1 MNYKIYGFTL
11 IELLVVM
18 ALIAITL
25 ALGVPSFSKMMA
37 VQQLSSS
44 ASDFAAAAMQARSEA
59 IKFNRRVVLQPMSG
73 TDWSQGWQ
81 IYHDVAHNGS
91 FDTGTD
97 TLVITTGPVPASVT
111 VNSTITNR
119 TAFGFDPSG
128 YAAVVTAGTTPNG
141 CVAFQLVNTTYGEP
155 DRHVIFSRSGRV
167 RIDKPA
173 VGVSSCAT
181 D

>member
-1 MNYKIYGFTL
+1 MTKRLYGFSL
-11 IELLVVM
+11 IELLVVLALLALTM
-18 ALIAITL
+18 MLGIPQFSRLIA
-25 ALGVPSFSKMMA
+25 A
-37 VQQLSSS
+37 QQLSST

-81 IYHDVAHNGS
+81 IYHDISHNGS
-91 FDTGTD
+91 YDYGTD
-97 TLVITTGPVPASVT
+97 TLVITGAPIPASVT
-111 VNSTITNR
+111 VNTSITNR
-119 TAFGFDPSG
+119 AAFGFDPSG
-128 YAAVVTAGTTPNG
+128 YAVTIIVGTTPNG
-141 CVAFQLVNTTYGEP
+141 CVAFQLTNTAYQEP

-173 VGVSSCAT
+173 LGASSCAT